1 MNTPIVD
8 IIVPTWNQAP
18 LTAAC
23 ARSIR
28 ESTEPEQAR
37 VIWVDN
43 GSAPAERAAIADAWQ
58 RDWQRDVLALLLP
71 ENLGF
76 VKATNAGIAA
86 STAPFILLLTN
97 DTELRPGWLAGFL
110 ATFEARPDVG
120 LVGPWATPL
129 SGQWQARRPNLA
141 GDSDGPNL
149 ILHPTRMLAFF
160 CTMIRREVI
169 VDVGYLSEEW
179 GIGWGDDDDYCAR
192 AQLAGWKLAVRTDV
206 EVLHH
211 GGRSFNALVPEE
223 WSAIRAANLA
233 RLERKWPQYR
243 GSL

>member
-1 MNTPIVD
+1 MKTIVD
-8 IIVPTWNQAP
+8 IIVPTFNQAS
-18 LTAAC
+18 LTRAC
-23 ARSIR
+23 ANSICDT
-28 ESTEPEQAR
+28 TEPGQVR

-43 GSAPAERAAIADAWQ
+43 GSAPEERTTIADAWQ
-58 RDWQRDVLALLLP
+58 CNVLALLLP

-76 VKATNAGIAA
+76 VKATNVGIAA
-86 STAPFILLLTN
+86 STAPFILLLNN
-97 DTELRPGWLAGFL
+97 DTELRPGWLAAFL
-110 ATFEARPDVG
+110 ATFKARPDVG

-129 SGQWQARRPNLA
+129 SEQWQARRPNRA
-141 GDSDGPNL
+141 GEMDGPNL
-149 ILHPTRMLAFF
+149 ILHSTRMLAFF

-211 GGRSFNALVPEE
+211 GGTSFNAMPPEE
-223 WSAIRAANLA
+223 WSAIRTKNLA
-233 RLERKWPQYR
+233 RLQRKWPQYH
-243 GSL
+243 GGL

>member
-1 MNTPIVD
+1 MAKPIVD
-8 IIVPTWNQAP
+8 IIVPTFNQAP
-18 LTAAC
+18 LTVAC

-28 ESTEPEQAR
+28 ESTESGQVR

-43 GSAPAERAAIADAWQ
+43 GSATEERKTIAAAWQ
-58 RDWQRDVLALLLP
+58 NDVLALLLP
-71 ENLGF
+71 EKLGF
-76 VKATNAGIAA
+76 VKATNAGIAV
-86 STAPFILLLTN
+86 STAPFILLLNN
-97 DTELRPGWLAGFL
+97 DTELRLGWLAAFL

-129 SGQWQARRPNLA
+129 SKQWQARRPRRA
-141 GDSDGPNL
+141 GVMDGPNL
-149 ILHPTRMLAFF
+149 ILHSTRMLAFF
-160 CTMIRREVI
+160 CTMIRRAVI

-179 GIGWGDDDDYCAR
+179 GLGWGDDDDYCAR

-211 GGRSFNALVPEE
+211 GGQTFNAVLPPEE
-223 WSAIRAANLA
+223 WSAIRAKNLA
-233 RLERKWPQYR
+233 RLERKWPHYR